1 MEELLSKM
9 NHKLSFILSALN
21 GTKEELTKEQLDDF
35 EKENEILIEAVEK
48 EQEIA
53 FIENSNFSDEIDDFS
68 INTLI
73 FKIVNHTLIHNTDY
87 YDEKESEDFLTI
99 MENSII
105 DNNDVETLIKN
116 KKDIMKKL
124 EDEYSNEDYYK
135 ILISTIE
142 ELLLDEKFK
151 L

>member
-1 MEELLSKM
+1 MEEILKTM
-9 NHKLSFILSALN
+9 NNKLSFILSTLN
-21 GTKEELTKEQLDDF
+21 GTKEELTKEQLNDL
-35 EKENEILIEAVEK
+35 ENENEILIEAVEK

-53 FIENSNFSDEIDDFS
+53 FIENSNLESEFDFLTNS
-68 INTLI
+68 LLI
-73 FKIVNHTLIHNTDY
+73 KKIVNYTLIHNTDY
-87 YDEKESEDFLTI
+87 YDEKESEDYLTI
-99 MENSII
+99 LENITI
-105 DNNDVETLIKN
+105 DNNDVEILIKN

-135 ILISTIE
+135 ILISTVE

>member
-1 MEELLSKM
+1 MEELLNKM